1 VVITTSTA
9 GRPSLAWGST
19 GIPRPLSSTVTELSV
34 WIVTRMASQKP
45 ATASSIELSTT
56 S

>member
-1 VVITTSTA
+1 MTTSAA
-9 GRPSLAWGST
+9 GRPSFACGST
-19 GIPRPLSSTVTELSV
+19 GMPRPLSSTVTELSV
-34 WIVTRMASQKP
+34 WIVTRIVSQKP